1 MRRKAREKSKNERSK
16 RELTRLAPRQNRV
29 FLLLLPS
36 FFLPSWNRTV
46 RSEFQRGDS
55 MKPTAVV
62 LIASL
67 LFQILM
73 PGLSIV
79 ARELRGE
86 ETDRVDWPKAAGSI
100 QSRQRSEEDRAAQNA
115 ARIIRSLYEM
125 DVWVMSRRQLDLSK
139 SKEGPLRARDPQ
151 ERKAPPTRQPASSSQ
166 QLTPML
172 SRSYPRR
179 QSRERNAYTTMPTLT
194 QSSS

>member
-1 MRRKAREKSKNERSK
+1 
-16 RELTRLAPRQNRV
+16 
-29 FLLLLPS
+29 
-36 FFLPSWNRTV
+36 
-46 RSEFQRGDS
+46 

-115 ARIIRSLYEM
+115 ARIIRSLYEK
-125 DVWVMSRRQLDLSK
+125 DVWVMSRRHLDLSK
-139 SKEGPLRARDPQ
+139 VTKGFYAHVIHRKEGASGTATGVIFDNYPDGIGIKSTATVPRKEKVLLPFFVLCRHGHTRGR
-151 ERKAPPTRQPASSSQ
+151 ERPASV
-166 QLTPML
+166 
-172 SRSYPRR
+172 
-179 QSRERNAYTTMPTLT
+179 
-194 QSSS
+194 